1 MVVSGLVVALAPH
14 LESLALPL
22 TLQQH
27 QVRGQVHAKWRC
39 QSQILA
45 GRFEGERKLGHGG
58 GVVVVVVQKRE
69 T

>member
-1 MVVSGLVVALAPH
+1 MVVSGPVVALAPH
-14 LESLALPL
+14 LESLALA
-22 TLQQH
+22 LQHH

-58 GVVVVVVQKRE
+58 GVVVVVQKRE